1 MLQFWK
7 KLCAEKHRWRHS
19 WNFEKKFW
27 FGNGVW
33 NQCFIS
39 NNPIFAAQKNGK
51 TDFDRVLEDNE
62 AIKIDEESANES
74 KTEIDDDDESEADW
88 APITKKS
95 SAPSLVSQFEFN
107 DLVRELGLLKDGSE
121 LMTLFLK
128 RKNLL
133 EPKTKVT
140 IYRNR
145 ESQFRKYLMNDED
158 SSLVFCT
165 DVKGPIN
172 ELKANCYDDKD

>member
-1 MLQFWK
+1 M
-7 KLCAEKHRWRHS
+7 
-19 WNFEKKFW
+19 
-27 FGNGVW
+27 
-33 NQCFIS
+33 
-39 NNPIFAAQKNGK
+39 
-51 TDFDRVLEDNE
+51 
-62 AIKIDEESANES
+62 
-74 KTEIDDDDESEADW
+74 
-88 APITKKS
+88 
-95 SAPSLVSQFEFN
+95 
-107 DLVRELGLLKDGSE
+107 RELGLLKDGSE